1 MLPPKTQIEI
11 ADRNIA
17 VRRLGEGPPVLALH
31 GFPQTSACW
40 VPLADRLGSRFEFI
54 MPDLPGLGDSDPVS
68 SADMAKVG
76 DHLIRLLDELGIQ
89 KIALVGH
96 DFGGAVAWS
105 LALRHP
111 GRISKLVV
119 VNSPFRKLDLKRGW
133 HMLFFNLPILP
144 ELVFTL
150 GGGRLV
156 TRLIQLA
163 SSKRL
168 EIETEA
174 AEEYRRSLRTIE
186 RQRTAFD
193 YYRTTTRAFMK
204 SSVKKMLG
212 RGDAGPRPH
221 IGLPTMVV
229 WGMKDP
235 VLPGHL
241 LNGMERYIDDLRI
254 ERLDGVGHFVPE
266 EAPAELARA
275 LEDFLA

>member
-1 MLPPKTQIEI
+1 MLPPKTQIEVG
-11 ADRNIA
+11 DLSVA

-40 VPLADRLGSRFEFI
+40 APLADRLGSRFEFI
-54 MPDLPGLGDSDPVS
+54 MPDLPGLGDSDPVA

-76 DHLIRLLDELGIQ
+76 DHLIHLLDELGID
-89 KIALVGH
+89 KVALVGH

-105 LALRHP
+105 LGIRHP
-111 GRISKLVV
+111 ERISKLIV

-133 HMLFFNLPILP
+133 HMLFFNLPLLP
-144 ELVFTL
+144 EFVFTV

-156 TRLIQLA
+156 SKLIRLA
-163 SSKRL
+163 STKNL
-168 EIETEA
+168 TIETEA
-174 AEEYRRSLRTIE
+174 EAEYRRSLSTIA

-204 SSVKKMLG
+204 SSVKKALG
-212 RGDAGPRPH
+212 KTSDGSRPH
-221 IGLPTMVV
+221 ITVPTMVV

-254 ERLDGVGHFVPE
+254 ERLDGIGHFVPE
-266 EAPAELARA
+266 EAPGQLAIA
-275 LEDFLA
+275 LEDFLS